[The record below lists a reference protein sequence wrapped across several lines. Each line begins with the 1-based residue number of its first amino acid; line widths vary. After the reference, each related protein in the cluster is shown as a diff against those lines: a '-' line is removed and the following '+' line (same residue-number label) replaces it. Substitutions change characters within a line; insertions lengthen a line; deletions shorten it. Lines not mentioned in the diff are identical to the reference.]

1 MKIAIADDLE
11 TDRNVIKDMVLDF
24 FGRLQIKADITTY
37 ESAEA
42 LLNDFKPHSFDLILL
57 DIYMGTL
64 NGIDAASVIYK
75 EDKDCRIIFITTAN
89 CFAAES
95 YEVKA
100 AYYMIKPITREKL
113 NEVLSIYLK
122 EKIDAEKKLP
132 VISNRASVNV
142 SYSNILYVDVIKRN
156 VKIHLAER
164 LVDADRGFYNVVN
177 PLLDDRRF
185 IECYKGV
192 VVNMEHIRNQ
202 IDDDFILDNGEK
214 VPISKRKKK
223 DIIRLFME
231 YTFEKL

>member
-1 MKIAIADDLE
+1 
-11 TDRNVIKDMVLDF
+11 
-24 FGRLQIKADITTY
+24 
-37 ESAEA
+37 
-42 LLNDFKPHSFDLILL
+42 
-57 DIYMGTL
+57 
-64 NGIDAASVIYK
+64 
-75 EDKDCRIIFITTAN
+75 
-89 CFAAES
+89 
-95 YEVKA
+95 
-100 AYYMIKPITREKL
+100 MIKPITREKL

-122 EKIDAEKKLP
+122 EKIDAEKKLL

>member
-1 MKIAIADDLE
+1 
-11 TDRNVIKDMVLDF
+11 
-24 FGRLQIKADITTY
+24 
-37 ESAEA
+37 
-42 LLNDFKPHSFDLILL
+42 
-57 DIYMGTL
+57 MGTL
-64 NGIDAASVIYK
+64 NGIDAARVIYK

-113 NEVLSIYLK
+113 NEVLSI
-122 EKIDAEKKLP
+122 
-132 VISNRASVNV
+132 NV

-202 IDDDFILDNGEK
+202 IDDDFILDNDEK